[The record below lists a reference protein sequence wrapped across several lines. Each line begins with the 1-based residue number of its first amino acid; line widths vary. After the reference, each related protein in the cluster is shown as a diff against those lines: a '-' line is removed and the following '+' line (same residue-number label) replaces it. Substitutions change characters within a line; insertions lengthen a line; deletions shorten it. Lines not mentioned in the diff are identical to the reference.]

1 MNDIV
6 LVQVFQPGCRID
18 ELPTIDQYNRRT
30 AVFHSLTRRMRLIFG
45 WDLTKFMMFPFFI
58 CSETIETSGGVN
70 TTPTNGRMLSCRS
83 HFHPTTSLARS
94 LGSGL
99 SGCLVAYIWRLLTLC
114 TFLGS
119 AVPETLRVF
128 IATGRPSNVA
138 LYTYEEPPESNG
150 VASRSS
156 NVGVSVN
163 EDGRTA
169 KVPHSFRKCFRY
181 CFLFRLSRSPLSRV
195 LERDQAILGNSNFSP
210 N

>member
-1 MNDIV
+1 MDDVV
-6 LVQVFQPGCRID
+6 LVQVSQPGCRID
-18 ELPTIDQYNRRT
+18 ELLAIGQYDRRA
-30 AVFHSLTRRMRLIFG
+30 AVFHPLTRRMRLHFG

-70 TTPTNGRMLSCRS
+70 TMPTNGRMFSCRS

-99 SGCLVAYIWRLLTLC
+99 SGCLVTFECRLLTLC

-119 AVPETLRVF
+119 TAPATLRVF
-128 IATGRPSNVA
+128 ITTGRPSDVA
-138 LYTYEEPPESNG
+138 LYTSEEPPESNG

-156 NVGVSVN
+156 NVGGSVN
-163 EDGRTA
+163 EDGRMA

-181 CFLFRLSRSPLSRV
+181 CFRFRLARSPLSR
-195 LERDQAILGNSNFSP
+195 I
-210 N
+210 